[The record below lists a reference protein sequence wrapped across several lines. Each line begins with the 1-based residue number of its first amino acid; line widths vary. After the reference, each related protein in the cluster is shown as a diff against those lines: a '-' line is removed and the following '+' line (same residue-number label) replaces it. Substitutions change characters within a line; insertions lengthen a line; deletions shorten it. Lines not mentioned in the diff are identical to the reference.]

1 MSPFHIV
8 FPSTSKKNV
17 HLSVYYSLEIFTRSD
32 EARYQHAQPVYFPE
46 ELVDDWES
54 FSRRGLYYC
63 YNISLKGCLN
73 TRAAPSDI
81 ILAVKCDMG
90 PEFLRTSFTSGGV
103 EVTVEYLDAMHLDQE
118 QVKVEFMSSSFL
130 NVCILFLVSS
140 INASIF
146 KFEVSCADSADDFF
160 CCCAS

>member
-1 MSPFHIV
+1 
-8 FPSTSKKNV
+8 
-17 HLSVYYSLEIFTRSD
+17 
-32 EARYQHAQPVYFPE
+32 
-46 ELVDDWES
+46 
-54 FSRRGLYYC
+54 
-63 YNISLKGCLN
+63 
-73 TRAAPSDI
+73 
-81 ILAVKCDMG
+81 MG

-146 KFEVSCADSADDFF
+146 KLDLAKLQSAVK
-160 CCCAS
+160 